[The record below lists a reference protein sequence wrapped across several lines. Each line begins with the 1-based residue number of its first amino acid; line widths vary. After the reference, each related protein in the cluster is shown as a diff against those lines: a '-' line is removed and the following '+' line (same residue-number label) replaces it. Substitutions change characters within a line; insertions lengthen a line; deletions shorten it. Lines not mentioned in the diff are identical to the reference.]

1 MFQSLAMQIRF
12 QLIYGEFL
20 DQWQYVACPEGK
32 DKSRVGRWEIFYAYC
47 GNTASTLILY
57 L

>member
-1 MFQSLAMQIRF
+1 MQIRF

-20 DQWQYVACPEGK
+20 DQWQYVAYPEGK
-32 DKSRVGRWEIFYAYC
+32 DTSRVGRWEIFYAYC